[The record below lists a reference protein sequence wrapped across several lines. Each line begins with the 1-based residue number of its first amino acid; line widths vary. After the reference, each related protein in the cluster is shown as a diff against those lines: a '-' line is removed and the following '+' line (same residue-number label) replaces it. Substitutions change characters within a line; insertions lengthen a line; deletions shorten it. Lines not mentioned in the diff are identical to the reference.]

1 MRCRSGAASRRCSR
15 VTTGDG
21 NTSSNMFDSPAF
33 RGASLASDEAMYPD
47 SWRPYSPWI
56 NGYART
62 EAEVTIHQNGVRVYR
77 IHVPP
82 GPFTIRDF
90 YPPDPDG
97 NPELTV
103 QESDGTG
110 VPACCLIPACPI
122 WCITGSLA
130 TSWPPV
136 GISLFT
142 VSTGTGSLLA
152 EYVLVGSC
160 PAGHRVCRAA
170 ARGALFQPVA
180 GFGANLGRWGRFP
193 QSARLAIRKRRRRN
207 GARCGVCA
215 MPKRSL
221 RPKPA
226 SPLSSSGIHVMN
238 NTGRWKKNHASGAA
252 EIRLG
257 R

>member
-1 MRCRSGAASRRCSR
+1 MPAQRRKS
-15 VTTGDG
+15 
-21 NTSSNMFDSPAF
+21 
-33 RGASLASDEAMYPD
+33 
-47 SWRPYSPWI
+47 
-56 NGYART
+56 
-62 EAEVTIHQNGVRVYR
+62 
-77 IHVPP
+77 
-82 GPFTIRDF
+82 PFTRTGYVFTVFTSRPGRLPFAILSAGPGRQL
-90 YPPDPDG
+90 
-97 NPELTV
+97 ELTV
-103 QESDGTG
+103 QESDGTERTRLLPYSSMPNLVHHG
-110 VPACCLIPACPI
+110 LF
-122 WCITGSLA
+122 SYELA
-130 TSWPPV
+130 AGRYKPFH
-136 GISLFT
+136 GIDRDRIASGRVRSRGEL
-142 VSTGTGSLLA
+142 
-152 EYVLVGSC
+152 

-193 QSARLAIRKRRRRN
+193 QMSARLAIRKRRRRN